1 MCVCVCVCVYAY
13 IYIHLS
19 AVLAQT
25 YVFALFDFEV
35 RRRNKMINPIDLERY
50 EELEALTDNAL
61 KLLKVYAQQA
71 ARGDLPMPGPPF

>member
-1 MCVCVCVCVYAY
+1 
-13 IYIHLS
+13 
-19 AVLAQT
+19 
-25 YVFALFDFEV
+25 
-35 RRRNKMINPIDLERY
+35 MINPIDLERY